1 MGFTINVDT
10 GGTFTDGYFT
20 GNNENK
26 FAKVLTTHHD
36 LTESLLSC
44 ITEGAKLFGCTLN
57 EMLSQTDIIR
67 YSTTIGTN
75 TVITK
80 SGPKVGLI
88 LTKGFEK
95 SLYQSQDLNAD
106 TLTDTLLNKDH
117 VIGVKE
123 SIDHTGRITKNIDL
137 NECRQAVEELADV
150 GARIVVSFRNS
161 YFKPVHEH
169 KIAALVAEEFPKH
182 YLGHVPVLLASQLA
196 AIREDFVKTNTAVV
210 NAYLHRDMVKHLYK
224 AEDELHKA
232 GYNKPLMI
240 VNGHGGLSR
249 VAKTSA
255 IQTFS
260 SGPAAGVF
268 GGLSVAKLYGVKEA
282 VVSDMGGTSFDIGRI
297 SNGSSRPT
305 SEVTISGLPVR
316 LRMIPVRSI
325 GAGGSSIAEID
336 DKMKSALKVGP
347 RSAGSI
353 PGPACFDLGG
363 YEPTVTDADLVL
375 GYIDPKYF
383 LGGRMKL
390 DRNKAALAIKEHIAL
405 PLNLDVIEAAALIKR
420 TVDATMATAL
430 SNEVG
435 REQKIAQPTI
445 LVYGGAGPTHCC
457 GFLKPIKDPM
467 IVTFPFSSVFC
478 AFGASTMTVTHYYE
492 VKYNA
497 ELQEN
502 KINIHQFNIAL
513 QNLKT
518 KAITDMTGEG
528 VSLKNIQFDVEV
540 QIFSEESNRSVSFL
554 SPVFFVRNRKE
565 IRLVCKAAQS
575 AFRQIGT
582 KDGALWIENITLKAT
597 ASNTDQIQ
605 RSYQKSGKDPRLAL
619 KGRRDSY
626 SNDGLR
632 KTAVYE
638 NRRLQPGNILK
649 GPALVEG
656 EDMTLVLEEGFNY
669 EVDEFRNG
677 IIKRSFGD

>member
-1 MGFTINVDT
+1 
-10 GGTFTDGYFT
+10 
-20 GNNENK
+20 
-26 FAKVLTTHHD
+26 
-36 LTESLLSC
+36 
-44 ITEGAKLFGCTLN
+44 
-57 EMLSQTDIIR
+57 
-67 YSTTIGTN
+67 
-75 TVITK
+75 
-80 SGPKVGLI
+80 
-88 LTKGFEK
+88 
-95 SLYQSQDLNAD
+95 
-106 TLTDTLLNKDH
+106 
-117 VIGVKE
+117 
-123 SIDHTGRITKNIDL
+123 
-137 NECRQAVEELADV
+137 
-150 GARIVVSFRNS
+150 
-161 YFKPVHEH
+161 
-169 KIAALVAEEFPKH
+169 
-182 YLGHVPVLLASQLA
+182 
-196 AIREDFVKTNTAVV
+196 
-210 NAYLHRDMVKHLYK
+210 
-224 AEDELHKA
+224 
-232 GYNKPLMI
+232 
-240 VNGHGGLSR
+240 
-249 VAKTSA
+249 
-255 IQTFS
+255 
-260 SGPAAGVF
+260 
-268 GGLSVAKLYGVKEA
+268 
-282 VVSDMGGTSFDIGRI
+282 
-297 SNGSSRPT
+297 
-305 SEVTISGLPVR
+305 
-316 LRMIPVRSI
+316 
-325 GAGGSSIAEID
+325 
-336 DKMKSALKVGP
+336 MKSALKVGP